1 MFVGVALALHLFK
14 AHVLILTSAYKI
26 KTLALK
32 RLILKRH
39 IAKKTTTTTNCD
51 LKSHS
56 ILRDKVL
63 QIQM

>member
-1 MFVGVALALHLFK
+1 MFAGVALALHLFK

-39 IAKKTTTTTNCD
+39 IAKKKNNNDNCD

-56 ILRDKVL
+56 ILWDKVL
-63 QIQM
+63 QIQI

>member
-1 MFVGVALALHLFK
+1 MFAGVALALHLFK

-39 IAKKTTTTTNCD
+39 IAKKKKTTTTTAT
-51 LKSHS
+51 
-56 ILRDKVL
+56 
-63 QIQM
+63 

>member
-1 MFVGVALALHLFK
+1 MFAGVALALHLFK

-39 IAKKTTTTTNCD
+39 IAKK
-51 LKSHS
+51 KQQQRQ
-56 ILRDKVL
+56 LRLEITQYPVG
-63 QIQM
+63 